1 VDATA
6 APEFSAALAA
16 PRESNDGGMAAGHED
31 RSSYEDTQPELPIIR
46 SLDDRPSDPQPS
58 SVTSSADR
66 SEPADAPRSPA
77 PETLRQAQDRATAE
91 TAPRRTTIPEKALET
106 DVARTSA
113 KPAEAPIPKSN
124 GAPED
129 ADKPAGRLL
138 PWERLEERQERTESA
153 GLGKSDEKADRSD
166 SEA

>member
-1 VDATA
+1 
-6 APEFSAALAA
+6 
-16 PRESNDGGMAAGHED
+16 M
-31 RSSYEDTQPELPIIR
+31 
-46 SLDDRPSDPQPS
+46 
-58 SVTSSADR
+58 
-66 SEPADAPRSPA
+66 
-77 PETLRQAQDRATAE
+77 
-91 TAPRRTTIPEKALET
+91 

-113 KPAEAPIPKSN
+113 KAPEAPSPKSN

-138 PWERLEERQERTESA
+138 PWERLEERLEEPQERPESA